1 MHDLEDDTHQGL
13 FNRGYHF
20 SGPGLRVT
28 VEKRFRV
35 LKGSFFSLEAIAAS
49 AIAKVGIAEGHA
61 VVPQT
66 GFHGLFGL
74 GYEFE
79 K

>member
-1 MHDLEDDTHQGL
+1 MEYDTHQGL
-13 FNRGYHF
+13 FNGGYHF
-20 SGPGLRVT
+20 SGPGLQVT
-28 VEKRFRV
+28 AEKRFRI
-35 LKGSFFSLEAIAAS
+35 LKGLFFSLEAKATA

-61 VVPQT
+61 LVPQA